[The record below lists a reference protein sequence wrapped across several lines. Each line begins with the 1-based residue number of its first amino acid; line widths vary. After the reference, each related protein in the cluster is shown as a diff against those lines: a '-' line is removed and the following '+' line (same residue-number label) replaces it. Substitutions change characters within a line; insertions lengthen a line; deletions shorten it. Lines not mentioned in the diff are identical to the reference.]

1 MDNMQPA
8 PMPASRRQGVLVY
21 LIVATILFGLSLIP
35 ASVGALMSLMAFDS
49 GPSRMAWIVVSL
61 AWAYPVLVIV
71 GLLLAW
77 IFYSLKAHRAAI
89 ACSLLPLLDF
99 VAIAVF
105 WLAE

>member
-1 MDNMQPA
+1 MDNIQSVPA
-8 PMPASRRQGVLVY
+8 PASRRQGVLVY

-35 ASVGALMSLMAFDS
+35 ASVGALMSLMAFDT
-49 GPSRMAWIVVSL
+49 GPSRMAWTVVSL
-61 AWAYPVLVIV
+61 AWAYPALVIL

-77 IFYSLKAHRAAI
+77 IFYAIRANRAAI

-105 WLAE
+105 LMAE